1 MSTATQSGRD
11 LLLSS
16 SDKSL
21 RAATIRIRFADIIVK
36 AKCRKLIEE
45 SGSGNKADAMMKI
58 KREKLLLVRKQRE
71 EKSRIE
77 ARALRL
83 KLRQETRLAVEKT
96 EEEARNNVALE
107 DGLLPERQIM
117 NLCGGSRMARNRFWF
132 KKIGLVLRPDGDY
145 DDESLEAR
153 DDIEEG
159 EIV

>member
-1 MSTATQSGRD
+1 MSTATQSRRD

-45 SGSGNKADAMMKI
+45 SGINKSDAMMKI
-58 KREKLLLVRKQRE
+58 KREKLLLVKKQRE

-83 KLRQETRLAVEKT
+83 KLRQETRLAVEMT
-96 EEEARNNVALE
+96 EEEARNNVAVE
-107 DGLLPERQIM
+107 DGLWPERQMM
-117 NLCGGSRMARNRFWF
+117 NLCGGSRMLGNRFWF